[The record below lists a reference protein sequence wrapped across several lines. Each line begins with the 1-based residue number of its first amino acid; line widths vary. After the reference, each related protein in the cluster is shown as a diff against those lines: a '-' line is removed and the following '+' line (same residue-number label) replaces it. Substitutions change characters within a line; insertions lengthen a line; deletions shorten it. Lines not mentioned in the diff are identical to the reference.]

1 MIHSG
6 DAVTCEACAPVFAA
20 RRAAA
25 DARQAEIGRVGGR
38 GSESYRRAF
47 AALHDAEAA
56 VAATRAEHAAAT
68 R

>member
-6 DAVTCEACAPVFAA
+6 DAVTCEACAPVF
-20 RRAAA
+20 AA

>member
-1 MIHSG
+1 
-6 DAVTCEACAPVFAA
+6 VFAA